1 MKDDEFYCGQIM
13 LLLKLIRI
21 PLSINAI
28 AKKTGF
34 SWVTT
39 KKYLLKLEEE
49 GKIKQTEVGKWVRF
63 DA

>member
-1 MKDDEFYCGQIM
+1 MTELFYCGQIT

-34 SWVTT
+34 SWTTT
-39 KKYLLKLEEE
+39 KKYLVLLQEH
-49 GKIKQTEVGKWVRF
+49 GKVKQTEGGKWVRF
-63 DA
+63 DV